1 MSEHT
6 PVTPSVHDPLL
17 SRRAAIGALGAAG
30 LSAAAIAQIGQPP
43 SSPTPPAQPAAT
55 PTPPATVPPPTPK
68 PSPVGPAAVTA
79 GTDLN
84 GCGFYRFKVG
94 TTTLTLLTDGTM
106 PLSLAMFG
114 GPGNA
119 SKEDVTAAAADVLI
133 PPAKLLGHVHG
144 LLIDT
149 GKGDQGRVLVD
160 TGCGGGMGPHT
171 GRLPR
176 ALALAGI
183 TPAQIGAVVITH
195 AHPDHV
201 GGLMEASGPNLF
213 ANAQFYAAKAEV
225 EFWTVGAAPDLSR
238 SRLDIRMKDA
248 VTMTARTLFE
258 QLQESATSRP
268 ASIRSATATRSGGGD
283 GVTLQPRA
291 RPHAGTQRDHGDQR
305 GGQVRLPHRPGAPRG
320 CAVPAPR
327 LARRLR
333 RRPGAGGQDAARP
346 ADPVRGGEDAGERE
360 PPAVPGGRV
369 CEAGGVGVPVGAA
382 GLGVVRPRVCGE
394 RGAHRRAVQ

>member
-55 PTPPATVPPPTPK
+55 PTPPATVSQPTPK

-160 TGCGGGMGPHT
+160 TGCGGGMGPNT

-176 ALALAGI
+176 SLALAGI

-258 QLQESATSRP
+258 QLQERDLKARFHQVGDGDK
-268 ASIRSATATRSGGGD
+268 IGGGD
-283 GVTLQPRA
+283 GVTLNLAPGHTPGHSVITVTSGA
-291 RPHAGTQRDHGDQR
+291 DKFVYLTDLAHHAGVQF
-305 GGQVRLPHRPGAPRG
+305 PHPDWHVAY
-320 CAVPAPR
+320 
-327 LARRLR
+327 
-333 RRPGAGGQDAARP
+333 DT
-346 ADPVRGGEDAGERE
+346 DPVLAAKTRRDLLTRCAGEKTLVSGSHL
-360 PPAVPGGRV
+360 PFPAVGYVKQEGSGFRWV
-369 CEAGGVGVPVGAA
+369 
-382 GLGVVRPRVCGE
+382 PRVWE
-394 RGAHRRAVQ
+394 W